1 MEYLREEF
9 HSTETALEEA
19 LYDYPYNSRVLRE
32 LILMAIRK
40 FPEFIYEY
48 LTESSQ
54 SINMEEL
61 SRLGIVKEY
70 KKFWKQICFLVRKA
84 KMDHTVKQTI
94 TLSFKKMRLAAN
106 LWELGINIDT
116 ICDDILDD
124 SENLLN
130 RNLPLDMLH
139 QPVNSD

>member
-19 LYDYPYNSRVLRE
+19 LFDYPYNSKVIRE

-40 FPEFIYEY
+40 FPEFINEY

-54 SINMEEL
+54 SINLEL
-61 SRLGIVKEY
+61 LSKLGIVKEY
-70 KKFWKQICFLVRKA
+70 KKFWKQICYMVRKA

-94 TLSFKKMRLAAN
+94 LLSIKKMRLAAN
-106 LWELGINIDT
+106 LWELGISIDT

-130 RNLPLDMLH
+130 RNLPLDMLL
-139 QPVNSD
+139 QPANSD